1 MPNSAGEVHLGDQ
14 YTSYSVYQDYVR
26 DLEEQNALGN
36 DNQRILCRT
45 QFVKKVGENRSH
57 YAIICRFY

>member
-14 YTSYSVYQDYVR
+14 YTCYSVYQDYVR

-36 DNQRILCRT
+36 DMLRILCRT
-45 QFVKKVGENRSH
+45 GCTLSQTLGCTLSFCES
-57 YAIICRFY
+57 